1 MVEKTEMNSVSK
13 ESKSIPRNDSEYQ
26 KDLILKIM
34 EIQSLPEDVVIE
46 FLKTQGKFRTDLNGK
61 KI

>member
-1 MVEKTEMNSVSK
+1 MDEKFKINSDPK
-13 ESKSIPRNDSEYQ
+13 ESKSILINDVEYP

-34 EIQSLPEDVVIE
+34 KIQSLPEEVVIE

-61 KI
+61 KN